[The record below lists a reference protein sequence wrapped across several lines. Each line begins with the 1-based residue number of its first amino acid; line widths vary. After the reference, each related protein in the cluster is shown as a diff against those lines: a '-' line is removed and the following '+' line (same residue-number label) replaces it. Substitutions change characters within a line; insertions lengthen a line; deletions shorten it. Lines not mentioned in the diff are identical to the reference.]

1 MKNAT
6 IRRALTRGVV
16 SAVLF
21 VAQTS
26 AFTQVRPAA
35 QESDHVAQFCA
46 PAQQDADAPRF
57 YCRNSDG

>member
-6 IRRALTRGVV
+6 IRRALTRGLV

-26 AFTQVRPAA
+26 ALQVRPAA
-35 QESDHVAQFCA
+35 PEPDQVAQFCA
-46 PAQQDADAPRF
+46 PPQHDADAPRF